1 MGPLLFV
8 GSRATQ
14 AFVFHVSLFPFLR
27 LLAKL
32 KAFFLL
38 CQSLRYALAVLCV
51 GRFAKKTVLQFCFAE
66 RFFIFILQYGFC
78 CNKSLLALP
87 VA

>member
-1 MGPLLFV
+1 MGFWFFV
-8 GSRATQ
+8 GGCATQ
-14 AFVFHVSLFPFLR
+14 AFIFHVSLFPFLR
-27 LLAKL
+27 LLAKP
-32 KAFFLL
+32 KALFLP
-38 CQSLRYALAVLCV
+38 CQSLRYALAVFCV